1 MTNDE
6 KQLNLFNNL
15 GKSANFQP
23 DLIPTDVKV
32 PIPPG
37 TYQTIDLL
45 AKHCNECYRCELGES
60 RTHAVVE
67 RGDREADIM
76 IIGEA
81 PGQNEDET
89 GLPFVGKS
97 GQLLDKIL
105 ASVKLD
111 PEKDVYVANIV
122 KCLTGDTLIFTTEGY
137 LRLDWI
143 VKNRWLGKVLS
154 VNILGELVW
163 KKITNWYQSPLAGR
177 KLYRVTFPGQKIG
190 YTATAD
196 HPILTHRG
204 WISVAE
210 LQANDLVATGTPKSG
225 LEALMATA
233 FADVC
238 VISQRSLH
246 NLKYQQESFLT
257 EWQPVIKREVSHDLE
272 SPFVYC
278 LDVEET
284 ANFVTPAGVVHN
296 CRPPGNRTPTAKEIS
311 ACKPYLLEQIRL
323 VNPKI
328 ILFTG
333 ATALKGLT
341 GEKKGISKVR
351 GEWIEWEGRL
361 CMAIFHPAYLLRNPS
376 KEKGKPKWLM
386 WQDIQKVRAK
396 LDELNSEL

>member
-1 MTNDE
+1 
-6 KQLNLFNNL
+6 
-15 GKSANFQP
+15 
-23 DLIPTDVKV
+23 
-32 PIPPG
+32 
-37 TYQTIDLL
+37 
-45 AKHCNECYRCELGES
+45 
-60 RTHAVVE
+60 
-67 RGDREADIM
+67 
-76 IIGEA
+76 
-81 PGQNEDET
+81 
-89 GLPFVGKS
+89 
-97 GQLLDKIL
+97 
-105 ASVKLD
+105 
-111 PEKDVYVANIV
+111 
-122 KCLTGDTLIFTTEGY
+122 
-137 LRLDWI
+137 
-143 VKNRWLGKVLS
+143 
-154 VNILGELVW
+154 
-163 KKITNWYQSPLAGR
+163 
-177 KLYRVTFPGQKIG
+177 
-190 YTATAD
+190 
-196 HPILTHRG
+196 
-204 WISVAE
+204 
-210 LQANDLVATGTPKSG
+210 
-225 LEALMATA
+225 MATA